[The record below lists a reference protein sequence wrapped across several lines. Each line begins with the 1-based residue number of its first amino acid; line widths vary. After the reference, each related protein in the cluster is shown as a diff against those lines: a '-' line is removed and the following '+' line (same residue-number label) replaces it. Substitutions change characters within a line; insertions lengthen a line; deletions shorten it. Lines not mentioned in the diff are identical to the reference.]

1 MSEGEGVKMV
11 KGEGEK
17 GGRAKEGGEAA
28 VMVEGKREDGAGEIC
43 KLGRSKGGECCRD
56 DSFFFHHGIVCLES
70 VERLK
75 NVWLF
80 MRA

>member
-43 KLGRSKGGECCRD
+43 KLGRSEGGECCRD
-56 DSFFFHHGIVCLES
+56 DSFFFHYGIEIG
-70 VERLK
+70 
-75 NVWLF
+75 
-80 MRA
+80 RAHV

>member
-43 KLGRSKGGECCRD
+43 KLGRSKGGE
-56 DSFFFHHGIVCLES
+56 SMQF
-70 VERLK
+70 
-75 NVWLF
+75 
-80 MRA
+80 